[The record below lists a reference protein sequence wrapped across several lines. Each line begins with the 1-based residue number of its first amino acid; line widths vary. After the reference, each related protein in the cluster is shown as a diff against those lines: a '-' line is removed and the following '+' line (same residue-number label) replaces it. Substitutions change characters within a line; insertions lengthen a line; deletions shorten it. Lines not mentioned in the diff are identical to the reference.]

1 MNRVSITPVPHESN
15 GISYLAVAGNKQSV
29 GNTAGEA
36 LDALTALL
44 DAKPGVTFVI
54 LQSGQ
59 PDEFFSAQDQRRLA
73 DLMDRWRLSRDQGKP
88 LPQPLQNELET
99 LVEAEL
105 RASAARIQ
113 TTLASEQ
120 AVP

>member
-36 LDALTALL
+36 LDALTPLL

-59 PDEFFSAQDQRRLA
+59 PDEFFSAKDQLRLA
-73 DLMDRWRLSRDQGKP
+73 DLMDRWRLSRDQGQA
-88 LPQPLQNELET
+88 LPQPLQSELDD
-99 LVEAEL
+99 LVAAEL
-105 RASAARIQ
+105 KASTARTQ
-113 TTLASEQ
+113 AMLSSLAE
-120 AVP
+120 